1 MIILHLQL
9 IKIKKMKKITLL
21 ILMLGFTSF
30 INGQC
35 LTSPNGQWPTT
46 TYVPTGCDGVTV
58 KNITTAGYT
67 GEYSKVTVVSGET
80 YTFAS
85 SQITDDITISSDA
98 GVTAAAFGTGSVT
111 WIADISG
118 TIQFYTHLAGCG
130 VETVNVNR
138 TRSLVCGIPPTCP
151 APTALSSSAITSS
164 SANIAWVEPASLP
177 SSGYDYYYST
187 ATTSPDAATVP
198 SGSESVGVTTSSLT
212 SLTPATTYYFWVRSN
227 CGSEVGPWTSVSASF
242 TTLCETF
249 IPSYTQDFVA
259 FPPVCWSRAS
269 LGDTTTG
276 PTNALAGI
284 WAGDGFLNVGTTGA
298 ARVNLYFNNR
308 IGWLISPNFDLS
320 AGGYRVKFNYGVT
333 AYTATTTSVM
343 GSDDSVKLVISED
356 NGLTWTTL
364 TTFDAASNISNTNN
378 TYTYNL
384 AANTGANTKFALL
397 ATDGTVND
405 TPDYDFF
412 VDNFVVETTPVC
424 SEPLNLQASLI
435 TSSSAT
441 FSWVA
446 APSAN
451 SYEYVLD
458 TTAGDP
464 ATAGTS
470 TNSLTYD
477 ASGLSPAT
485 TYYFHVRTNC
495 SNGNSVWVNLMIVT
509 PALPPAND
517 LCDNAITLIEGTT
530 FAENEVIGTTVG
542 GSTTTG
548 LPVPTCQTNR
558 VNDVWY
564 TVIPTSATM
573 TVETD
578 AVTGSLFTDSV
589 VSVFSGTCGALTQIG
604 CDDDTG
610 NGNFSKIDLTGLT
623 AGTPIYISV
632 YRYSLGTGVD
642 GEFKISTYDTLL
654 ASSSFDSTNFSSYP
668 NPVVDILNLSFSKN
682 IDKVQVLNLLG
693 QEVVT
698 KLINATDAKLDMSA
712 LASGT
717 YLVKV
722 TADNQIK
729 TIKVIKQ

>member
-1 MIILHLQL
+1 
-9 IKIKKMKKITLL
+9 MKKITLL

-30 INGQC
+30 VSAQC
-35 LTSPNGQWPTT
+35 LTSPNGQWPTA

-80 YTFAS
+80 YTFSS
-85 SQITDDITISSDA
+85 SQISDVVTISADA
-98 GVTAAAFGTGSVT
+98 GVTAETFGVGSVT
-111 WIADISG
+111 WIATLSG
-118 TIQFYTHLAGCG
+118 TIQFYTHLTDCG
-130 VETVNVNR
+130 VETVDVSR
-138 TRSLVCGIPPTCP
+138 TRSLVCGILPTCP
-151 APTALSSSAITSS
+151 APTTLSSSVITSS

-187 ATTSPDAATVP
+187 TATSPVATTVP

-242 TTLCETF
+242 TTLCDTF
-249 IPSYTQDFVA
+249 VPSYTQDFGA

-269 LGDTTTG
+269 LGNVTTG

-284 WAGDGFLNVGTTGA
+284 WGADGFLNIGTTGA

-333 AYTATTTSVM
+333 AYAATTTSVM

-364 TTFDAASNISNTNN
+364 TTFDATSNISNTNN
-378 TYTYNL
+378 TYTYDL
-384 AANTGANTKFALL
+384 SANTSANTKFALL

-424 SEPLNLQASLI
+424 SEPLNVTASSI
-435 TSSSAT
+435 TDSSAT
-441 FSWVA
+441 LSWVA
-446 APSAN
+446 AASATG
-451 SYEYVLD
+451 YEYVLD
-458 TTAGDP
+458 NTAGDP

-470 TNSLTYD
+470 TGSLTYD
-477 ASGLSPAT
+477 ASGLTHAT

-495 SNGNSVWVNLMIVT
+495 SAGNSVWVNLMFVT

-530 FAENEVIGTTVG
+530 FAENVVIGTTVG

-564 TVIPTSATM
+564 TVIPTSAAM

-589 VSVFSGTCGALTQIG
+589 VSVFSGTCDALTQIG

-610 NGNFSKIDLTGLT
+610 NGNFSKIALTGLT
-623 AGTPIYISV
+623 IGTPIYIGV

-654 ASSSFDSTNFSSYP
+654 ASSSFDSNGFSSYP
-668 NPVVDILNLSFSKN
+668 NPVVDILNLSYSKN
-682 IDKVQVLNLLG
+682 IDKVQVINLLG
-693 QEVVT
+693 QEVVA
-698 KLINATDAKLDMSA
+698 KSINATDAKVDMSA
-712 LASGT
+712 LSSGT

-722 TADNQIK
+722 TSDNQIK
-729 TIKVIKQ
+729 TLKVIKQ